1 MRKLFKRLDPKTLM
15 TAKCKQGNRASTFRQ
30 GLDKAAER
38 PGLTVFLVALSV
50 RLALAAVVS
59 VRSDGSMFLD
69 DGFYLS
75 LTTWWAANG
84 GIGNLDPDSQ
94 EFYRTH
100 VSFLGPIGVLFRMFG
115 AKPILAQ
122 AISAVAGA
130 ATAACVVTIAR
141 RHTRPKIALAAGLL
155 AALFPSQVLWSSL
168 VLKDSAVW
176 MALSGLAVAFGW
188 WTRFTDRRRFLTGLV
203 VISGLM
209 IYLVHLRIHTLLV
222 ASLAL
227 VIASAMSSNPFR
239 AARTMAAV
247 ALLVIV
253 PTFSAAGPAGHV
265 LWKVGLTGLAD
276 QRVAGAEG
284 ALTAISRARAQR
296 LADQR
301 AAGGEGALDEAAAL
315 QQSDGGALDEAAA
328 LQQSDGGAATFTAD
342 LMYLPT
348 GIRVM
353 LIDPLPTHLNRS
365 PRMRPAFAEHLIWY
379 PTVLLAMWGL
389 WRLRGLRSRSP
400 DLVYV
405 LVTSLGLIAMW
416 ALVEGNFGT
425 AYRHRGEFVWAALI
439 FAAIGTEDLLDRRK
453 FRAKPSK
460 QEPL

>member
-1 MRKLFKRLDPKTLM
+1 M
-15 TAKCKQGNRASTFRQ
+15 TAQCKQGKWASTFRQ
-30 GLDKAAER
+30 GLNKAAER

-50 RLALAAVVS
+50 RLALAAVVAIH
-59 VRSDGSMFLD
+59 SDGSMFMD
-69 DGFYLS
+69 DGFYLFLATLWS
-75 LTTWWAANG
+75 G
-84 GIGNLDPDSQ
+84 IGIGNMDPDSQ
-94 EFYRTH
+94 QFYREYI
-100 VSFLGPIGVLFRMFG
+100 SFLGPIGLLFRMFG

-141 RHTRPKIALAAGLL
+141 RHTRPKVALAAGLL

-188 WTRFTDRRRFLTGLV
+188 WTRCTDRKGFLTGLV

-209 IYLVHLRIHTLLV
+209 LYLVHLRIHTLLI
-222 ASLAL
+222 ATLAL

-239 AARTMAAV
+239 AARTMAAI

-265 LWKVGLTGLAD
+265 LWKVGVSGLAD

-284 ALTAISRARAQR
+284 ALTAITRLDEGALAR
-296 LADQR
+296 LGE
-301 AAGGEGALDEAAAL
+301 AAPQQSGEGA
-315 QQSDGGALDEAAA
+315 
-328 LQQSDGGAATFTAD
+328 TFAAD

-353 LIDPLPTHLNRS
+353 LVDPLPTHLGRS
-365 PRMRPAFAEHLIWY
+365 PRMSLAFAEHLIWY

-389 WRLRGLRSRSP
+389 WRLIGLRSRSS

-405 LVTSLGLIAMW
+405 LVTSLGLITMW

-439 FAAIGTEDLLDRRK
+439 FAAVGTEDLLDRRK
-453 FRAKPSK
+453 LRAKPGK
-460 QEPL
+460 PEPL

>member
-1 MRKLFKRLDPKTLM
+1 M
-15 TAKCKQGNRASTFRQ
+15 TAQCKQGKWASTFRQ
-30 GLDKAAER
+30 GLNKAAER

-50 RLALAAVVS
+50 RLALAAVVAIH
-59 VRSDGSMFLD
+59 SDGSMFMD
-69 DGFYLS
+69 DGFYLFLATLWS
-75 LTTWWAANG
+75 G
-84 GIGNLDPDSQ
+84 IGIGNMDPDSQ
-94 EFYRTH
+94 QFYREYI
-100 VSFLGPIGVLFRMFG
+100 SFLGPIGLLFRMFG

-141 RHTRPKIALAAGLL
+141 RHTRPKVALAAGLL

-188 WTRFTDRRRFLTGLV
+188 WTRCTDRKGFLTGLV

-209 IYLVHLRIHTLLV
+209 LYLVHLRIHTLLI
-222 ASLAL
+222 ATLAL

-239 AARTMAAV
+239 AARTMAAI

-265 LWKVGLTGLAD
+265 LWKVGVSGLAD

-284 ALTAISRARAQR
+284 ALTAITRLDEGALAR
-296 LADQR
+296 LGE
-301 AAGGEGALDEAAAL
+301 AAPQQSGEGATLAAELEGAL
-315 QQSDGGALDEAAA
+315 TAITRGAGRHRARLGKAAPQQSGEG
-328 LQQSDGGAATFTAD
+328 ATFAAD

-353 LIDPLPTHLNRS
+353 LVDPLPTHLGRS
-365 PRMRPAFAEHLIWY
+365 PRMSLAFAEHLIWY

-389 WRLRGLRSRSP
+389 WRLIGLRSRSS

-405 LVTSLGLIAMW
+405 LVTSLGLITMW

-439 FAAIGTEDLLDRRK
+439 FAAVGTEDLLDRRK
-453 FRAKPSK
+453 LRAKPGK
-460 QEPL
+460 PEPL

>member
-1 MRKLFKRLDPKTLM
+1 
-15 TAKCKQGNRASTFRQ
+15 
-30 GLDKAAER
+30 
-38 PGLTVFLVALSV
+38 
-50 RLALAAVVS
+50 
-59 VRSDGSMFLD
+59 MFLD

-94 EFYRTH
+94 EFYRAH

-176 MALSGLAVAFGW
+176 LALSGLAVAFGW
-188 WTRFTDRRRFLTGLV
+188 WTRCTDRRRFLTGFV

-209 IYLVHLRIHTLLV
+209 FYLVHLRIHTLLV
-222 ASLAL
+222 AALAL
-227 VIASAMSSNPFR
+227 VIASAMSNSPFR
-239 AARTMAAV
+239 AARTMAAIT
-247 ALLVIV
+247 LLVIV
-253 PTFSAAGPAGHV
+253 PTFSAAGPGGHL
-265 LWKVGLTGLAD
+265 LWKVGFSG
-276 QRVAGAEG
+276 
-284 ALTAISRARAQR
+284 

-301 AAGGEGALDEAAAL
+301 AAGGEGALTAISPLARAQLTLEEAAAL
-315 QQSDGGALDEAAA
+315 QQSGE
-328 LQQSDGGAATFTAD
+328 GAATFTAD
-342 LMYLPT
+342 LRYLPT

-353 LIDPLPTHLNRS
+353 LVDPLPTHLNRS

-389 WRLRGLRSRSP
+389 WRLRRFRSRSP

-405 LVTSLGLIAMW
+405 LVTSLGLITMW

-439 FAAIGTEDLLDRRK
+439 IAAIGTEDLLDRRK

>member
-94 EFYRTH
+94 EFYRAH

-188 WTRFTDRRRFLTGLV
+188 WTRCTDRRGFLTGLV

-209 IYLVHLRIHTLLV
+209 LYLVHLRIHTLLI
-222 ASLAL
+222 ATFAL
-227 VIASAMSSNPFR
+227 VIASAMSSKPFR
-239 AARTMAAV
+239 AARTMAAI

-265 LWKVGLTGLAD
+265 LWKVGISGLAD
-276 QRVAGAEG
+276 QRIAGGEG
-284 ALTAISRARAQR
+284 ALTAITRLDDAYYLRADGSRIG
-296 LADQR
+296 DP
-301 AAGGEGALDEAAAL
+301 GGHGRRVSSEGA
-315 QQSDGGALDEAAA
+315 
-328 LQQSDGGAATFTAD
+328 TFAAD

-353 LIDPLPTHLNRS
+353 LVDPLPTHLDRS
-365 PRMRPAFAEHLIWY
+365 PRMSLAFAEHLIWY
-379 PTVLLAMWGL
+379 PTLLLALWGL
-389 WRLRGLRSRSP
+389 WRLKGLRSRSS

-405 LVTSLGLIAMW
+405 LVTSLGLITMW

-439 FAAIGTEDLLDRRK
+439 FAAVGTEDLLDRRK
-453 FRAKPSK
+453 LRAKPGK
-460 QEPL
+460 PEPL